1 MRRRRRRGK
10 AASARLRTLLCQ
22 RDWSFHGQTND
33 RLGSVRPAAVSAH
46 PAVNQQLNKLA
57 APRRA
62 APSMPIRKTDGPP
75 ADLFFLLFLQFAY
88 IPLKKSDRYATH

>member
-62 APSMPIRKTDGPP
+62 EYAYPENRRASCGPILLT
-75 ADLFFLLFLQFAY
+75 FLAICLY
-88 IPLKKSDRYATH
+88 SSEKV